1 MINRIFGVL
10 FTLIAIGIIAL
21 AAYNFG
27 NYQSLFFGKDKAAE
41 ETIDEYVEEDY
52 STEVTDIVDEQEAVN
67 SDATAVDSLAI
78 EELPLIE

>member
-27 NYQSLFFGKDKAAE
+27 NYQSLFFGKDKATE
-41 ETIDEYVEEDY
+41 SVVSEVMVEEDNVMDV
-52 STEVTDIVDEQEAVN
+52 TEEQEVID
-67 SDATAVDSLAI
+67 SDTTSVDSLTM
-78 EELPLIE
+78 EVLPVE

>member
-41 ETIDEYVEEDY
+41 ETIDEYVEEDNVMDV
-52 STEVTDIVDEQEAVN
+52 TEEQEVID
-67 SDATAVDSLAI
+67 SDTTSVDSLTM
-78 EELPLIE
+78 EVLPVE

>member
-27 NYQSLFFGKDKAAE
+27 NYESLFFGKDKAAE
-41 ETIDEYVEEDY
+41 ETIDEYVDEDY

-78 EELPLIE
+78 EELPRIE

>member
-27 NYQSLFFGKDKAAE
+27 NYESMFFGKDKTTE

-67 SDATAVDSLAI
+67 SDATAVDSLTM
-78 EELPLIE
+78 EVLPVE